1 MIDFFEELYE
11 GGNMQEVI
19 NLLLMSVFTFIIGA
33 IVGLIIGGIVKR
45 TRVRKARNELKDEQ
59 RKLL

>member
-1 MIDFFEELYE
+1 
-11 GGNMQEVI
+11 MQEVI

-33 IVGLIIGGIVKR
+33 IVGWIIGGIVKR